1 MLAENALNALDVAEH
16 VEKYIADG
24 LGKMDAV
31 KRVAADRNRP
41 KSEIYAE
48 YEKSIKKK

>member
-1 MLAENALNALDVAEH
+1 
-16 VEKYIADG
+16 
-24 LGKMDAV
+24 MDAV
-31 KRVAADRNRP
+31 KRVAADRSRP